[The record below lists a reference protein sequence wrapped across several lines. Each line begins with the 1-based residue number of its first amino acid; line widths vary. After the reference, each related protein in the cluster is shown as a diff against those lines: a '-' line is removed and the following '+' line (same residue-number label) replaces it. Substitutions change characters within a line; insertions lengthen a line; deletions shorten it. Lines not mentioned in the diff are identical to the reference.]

1 MSIDQEMAVDAA
13 RSSLDSLGVSRRG
26 LVQQLVEAGYS
37 TEVAEFAVDRVDG
50 HWKNEAATAANRHL
64 NTGSFTS
71 SELRNQLSFEGFTE
85 PQIDYAL
92 AAVNR

>member
-1 MSIDQEMAVDAA
+1 M
-13 RSSLDSLGVSRRG
+13 
-26 LVQQLVEAGYS
+26 QQLVEVGYS
-37 TEVAEFAVDRVDG
+37 TEVAEFAVDGVDG
-50 HWKNEAATAANRHL
+50 HWKNAAATAANSHL

-92 AAVNR
+92 AAVGR